1 MDELFDVFDD
11 QPSGVQPINGVTEPR
26 AKKDKSKKRQANGEN
41 KYTSETVDVDHDAAV
56 QKAAEAQ
63 DERGITANGSAED
76 QRTAK
81 RQRRENEVEPV
92 VADTFETEQSR
103 EVAASAGLQVA
114 QEGTAVILSH
124 QVRHQVALPLDKES
138 NYVPISQHKRP
149 DKPARE
155 WPFKLDPFQEVS
167 IASIERGESVLVSAH
182 TSAGKTVVAEYA
194 IAQCLKNNQRVIYT
208 SPIKALSNQKYREFA
223 AEFGDVGLMTGD
235 VTINPT
241 ATCLVMTT
249 EILRSMLYRGS
260 EIMREVAWVVFDEI
274 HYMRDKAR
282 GVVWEET
289 IILLPDKVR
298 YVFLSATIPN
308 AMQFAEWIT
317 KTHGQP
323 CHVVYTDFRPTP
335 LQHYFFPAG
344 ADGIH
349 LVVDEKG
356 HFREENFNKA
366 MTTIA
371 EKHGDD
377 PADAMAKRKGRGRDK
392 KLNKGGTKGPSDI
405 YKIVKMIMMKNYNP
419 VIVFS
424 FSKNMCES
432 YALQMSNMAFNEDS
446 EKAMVEKVF
455 NSALEMLTEDDKKLP
470 QIQNI
475 LPLLKR
481 GIGIH
486 HSGLLPILKET
497 IEILFQ
503 EGLIK
508 VLFATETFSIG
519 LNMPAKTVVFTSVRK
534 FDGVQQRWV
543 SPSEFVQMSGRAGRR
558 GLDERGIVIMM
569 IDEKMEPAVAKEI
582 VRGEQD
588 KLNSAFYLGYNM
600 ILNLMRVE
608 GISPEY
614 MLERCFF
621 QFQNSASVPQLER
634 ERAELEE
641 QMDKMRITD
650 EGTIREY
657 YDLRKQIETYGK
669 DMKTVIQH
677 PNYCLPFMQPGR
689 LVRIKYQ
696 DMDFG
701 WGAVVNF
708 AEKKPSRDGRTFQK
722 AEASPQESWIIDTLL
737 LVADTSSSATRT
749 HQNIPSGIRP
759 PAPGERGQMQVVPCM
774 LTCVDSIGHVRVFLP
789 KDLRSADDR
798 NSVRKALD
806 EVKRRFPDGMAV
818 LDPIEN
824 MGITDASFKR
834 LLRKIEVLESR
845 LLSNPLHNSPR
856 LPELYDQYA
865 EKIELH
871 DKQKAIKKKITEAQA
886 VMQLDELK
894 SRKRVLRRLQ
904 FINEAEVVQLK
915 ARVAC
920 EISTGDELLLSEL
933 LFDGFFNELTPETC
947 ASVLS
952 CFIFEEKAE
961 SPALKEE
968 LAKPFREL
976 QAKARMIAKVSQ
988 ESKLPVNEDEYLQT
1002 FKYQLME
1009 VVYAWAHGTSFAE
1022 ICKMTDVYEG
1032 SLIRLFR
1039 RLEELI
1045 RQMAQ
1050 AGKVMGSVE
1059 LEQKFE
1065 KSLVKIYPSE
1075 VPALTMSSIVAT
1087 PVLFPHQHQD
1097 PRLSPSRS
1105 SLCLLPGSYL
1115 VANLTSR
1122 SVSYNTTNSAGRK
1135 RKAEDE
1141 EPPLDDRMS
1150 TSPSPSL
1157 HQRPLPAQRITKRP
1171 RSGVTGRPLSL
1182 SRLLE
1187 TLDADSLRSILQ
1199 TVCQRHPGLGTEIE
1213 QTTPRPSV
1221 SSALAVLKHYESVL
1235 QAAFPFGGN
1244 PSSDYAY
1251 NRVRPTLLNLL
1262 EALTDFTPH
1271 FLPPNEPQA
1280 SQSLSFLDSATE
1292 VINRLPDW
1300 STFQHRLHKQNAYE
1314 EISKAWTLVIQ
1325 EAAKRAG
1332 GIHIQ
1337 YGGWDQKLTKHN
1349 QQSGGKLQEAV
1360 DEMSKHLGWMGGP
1373 SSTQQYGG
1381 RGDDRGNV
1389 RQELLSGTYGSNLP
1403 VHVGPW

>member
-1 MDELFDVFDD
+1 MDELFDVFND
-11 QPSGVQPINGVTEPR
+11 QSPATKSTNGVLPR
-26 AKKDKSKKRQANGEN
+26 VKKDKSKKRHANGEN
-41 KYTSETVDVDHDAAV
+41 KDSADFPDGDGDAPPFDPTEEQNGLESVPTGAHD
-56 QKAAEAQ
+56 E
-63 DERGITANGSAED
+63 
-76 QRTAK
+76 QREIK
-81 RQRRENEVEPV
+81 RQRRENEIEPV

-103 EVAASAGLQVA
+103 EVAASAGLQVS

-124 QVRHQVALPLDKES
+124 QVRHQVALPLDKEI

-149 DKPARE
+149 DEPART

-274 HYMRDKAR
+274 HYMRDKSR

-377 PADAMAKRKGRGRDK
+377 PADAMAKRKGRGKDK
-392 KLNKGGTKGPSDI
+392 KLSKGGTKGPSDI

-424 FSKNMCES
+424 FSKNMCEA
-432 YALQMSNMAFNEDS
+432 YALQMSNMAFNEES

-455 NSALEMLTEDDKKLP
+455 NSALEMLTEEDKKLP

-558 GLDERGIVIMM
+558 GLDDRGIVIMM
-569 IDEKMEPAVAKEI
+569 IEERMEPAIAKEI

-608 GISPEY
+608 GISPEF

-634 ERAELEE
+634 ERSELEE
-641 QMDKMRITD
+641 QMEKMKITD
-650 EGTIREY
+650 ESTIREY
-657 YDLRKQIETYGK
+657 YDLRKQIENYNK

-677 PNYCLPFMQPGR
+677 PNYCLPYLQAGR
-689 LVRIKYQ
+689 LVKVKYE
-696 DMDFG
+696 DTVYG
-701 WGAVVNF
+701 WGVVVAFN
-708 AEKKPSRDGRTFQK
+708 ERRRSRDEKTQGVSF
-722 AEASPQESWIIDTLL
+722 SPQESFIADILL
-737 LVADTSSSATRT
+737 MVADASSTATRT
-749 HQNIPSGIRP
+749 HQNMPSGIRP
-759 PAPGERGQMQVVPCM
+759 PAPGEKGQMQIVPCM
-774 LTCVDSIGHVRVFLP
+774 LTCIDAIAYVRVHLP
-789 KDLRSADDR
+789 QDLRTADER
-798 NSVRKALD
+798 NGVKKALD
-806 EVKRRFPDGMAV
+806 EVKRRFPDGV
-818 LDPIEN
+818 PLLDPIEN
-824 MGITDASFKR
+824 MGITDASFKK

-845 LLSNPLHNSPR
+845 LLSNPLHNSPQ

-865 EKIELH
+865 KKVELH
-871 DKQKAIKKKITEAQA
+871 DKQKAIKRKITDAQA

-933 LFDGFFNELTPETC
+933 LFDGFFNELAPELC
-947 ASVLS
+947 AAVLS

-968 LAKPFREL
+968 LAKPFREV

-988 ESKLPVNEDEYLQT
+988 ESKLSVNEEEYLQT

-1009 VVYAWAHGTSFAE
+1009 VVYSWAHGTSFAE

-1039 RLEELI
+1039 RLEELL

-1050 AGKVMGSVE
+1050 AGKVMGSEE

-1065 KSLVKIYPSE
+1065 KSLLKVRRD
-1075 VPALTMSSIVAT
+1075 IVA
-1087 PVLFPHQHQD
+1087 
-1097 PRLSPSRS
+1097 
-1105 SLCLLPGSYL
+1105 
-1115 VANLTSR
+1115 A
-1122 SVSYNTTNSAGRK
+1122 
-1135 RKAEDE
+1135 
-1141 EPPLDDRMS
+1141 
-1150 TSPSPSL
+1150 
-1157 HQRPLPAQRITKRP
+1157 
-1171 RSGVTGRPLSL
+1171 
-1182 SRLLE
+1182 
-1187 TLDADSLRSILQ
+1187 
-1199 TVCQRHPGLGTEIE
+1199 
-1213 QTTPRPSV
+1213 
-1221 SSALAVLKHYESVL
+1221 
-1235 QAAFPFGGN
+1235 
-1244 PSSDYAY
+1244 
-1251 NRVRPTLLNLL
+1251 
-1262 EALTDFTPH
+1262 
-1271 FLPPNEPQA
+1271 
-1280 SQSLSFLDSATE
+1280 QSLYL
-1292 VINRLPDW
+1292 
-1300 STFQHRLHKQNAYE
+1300 
-1314 EISKAWTLVIQ
+1314 
-1325 EAAKRAG
+1325 
-1332 GIHIQ
+1332 
-1337 YGGWDQKLTKHN
+1337 
-1349 QQSGGKLQEAV
+1349 
-1360 DEMSKHLGWMGGP
+1360 
-1373 SSTQQYGG
+1373 
-1381 RGDDRGNV
+1381 
-1389 RQELLSGTYGSNLP
+1389 
-1403 VHVGPW
+1403 